1 MSIVPAAMRIVDGH
15 SHVASSRFVPQS
27 FLEGVVD
34 NMVEQMR
41 NAPVQ
46 LPRSR
51 LLDSLLEGY
60 QDFDASAQLRE
71 MDALGIA
78 KAILLLPD
86 FTHAL
91 PDSPLTIAEMHQEH
105 ARILGAHPDRF
116 EVFAGVDP
124 RWGPDGVRLFVEGV
138 ERHGFKGLKLY
149 PPCGYRPDSPLLTPF
164 YEVCQELALPV
175 LIHIGPTSPV
185 LSFEEAQPLYVDAPA
200 RRYPKVNF
208 ILAHAAVNWREQA
221 LQLCAY
227 RPNVHLDLSGAQNQP
242 IADLLGGDLTHKI
255 IFGTDW
261 PLNHHRSL
269 NARLIKAV
277 QTGAPSP
284 QAAQLMLA
292 GNMDRLLS
300 HVHTGADRA
309 GNQP

>member
-1 MSIVPAAMRIVDGH
+1 MSTSTSPSAPRIVDGH
-15 SHVASSRFVPQS
+15 SHVASLRYVPLA
-27 FLEGVVD
+27 FFEGVVD

-41 NAPVQ
+41 SAPVQ
-46 LPRSR
+46 LPRAK
-51 LLDSLLEGY
+51 LLERLLEGY
-60 QDFDASAQLRE
+60 QDSDATAQLRE

-78 KAILLLPD
+78 KAVLLLPD

-91 PDSPLTIAEMHQEH
+91 PGGSLTIEEMYREH
-105 ARILGAHPDRF
+105 ARILAAHPGRF

-124 RWGPDGVRLFVEGV
+124 RWGQDGLRLFIEGV

-149 PPCGYRPDSPLLTPF
+149 PPCGYRPDSPLLAPF
-164 YEVCQELALPV
+164 YEVCQDLELPV
-175 LIHIGPTSPV
+175 LIHIGPTSPA

-227 RPNVHLDLSGAQNQP
+227 RPNVYLDLSGAQNQP
-242 IADLLGGDLTHKI
+242 IADLLGGELTHKI

-269 NARLIKAV
+269 NARLIKTVLAS
-277 QTGAPSP
+277 APTP
-284 QAAQLMLA
+284 QAAQFMLA
-292 GNMDRLLS
+292 GNLDRLLS
-300 HVHTGADRA
+300 NVRTGARV
-309 GNQP
+309 PP